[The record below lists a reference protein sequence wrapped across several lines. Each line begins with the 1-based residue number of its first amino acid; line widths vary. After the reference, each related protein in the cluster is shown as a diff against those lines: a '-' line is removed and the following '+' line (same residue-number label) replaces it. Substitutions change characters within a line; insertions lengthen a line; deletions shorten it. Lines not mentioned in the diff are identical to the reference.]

1 MAGVVERAVPSWCG
15 GVEFRV
21 LAVVQKVVIVHIYW
35 PCIVRAF
42 PRRPTGKAL
51 RDVVQ
56 SDPGFD
62 VLLPCKWRSR
72 AGKRDPCYFR
82 NESSRIAGV

>member
-1 MAGVVERAVPSWCG
+1 MSGIVECAVPSWCG

-21 LAVVQKVVIVHIYW
+21 WPLFERWLVIVHIHR

-42 PRRPTGKAL
+42 PRRPTGKSV

-56 SDPGFD
+56 SDLGFY
-62 VLLPCKWRSR
+62 VLLSCK
-72 AGKRDPCYFR
+72 
-82 NESSRIAGV
+82 